1 MVITNLSGEKI
12 IYPQQQLQP
21 IHFGVRLK
29 NTLVTLAKC
38 LLVTGLFS
46 LIPVL
51 HFVLVP
57 LGLLLTTISTWF
69 SWKRSYHFEQIEIH
83 CPSCDQKSTAS
94 LGGSELPLRTFCP
107 SCRNMVYITN

>member
-1 MVITNLSGEKI
+1 MVITNLAGEKI
-12 IYPQQQLQP
+12 IYPQQELSP
-21 IHFGVRLK
+21 IHLGVRLK
-29 NTLVTLAKC
+29 NTLITFAKSAAITA
-38 LLVTGLFS
+38 LMS

-57 LGLLLTTISTWF
+57 IGCLLTLISTWF
-69 SWKRSYHFEQIEIH
+69 AWKRSYHFEQFEIH

-107 SCRNMVYITN
+107 SCRNMVYVTN